1 LFTVLLRGWA
11 SARPSSDAVSVLCGV
26 LLLSACSSWHGGGC
40 SRLDRFYRQAR
51 ARAGRWMV
59 PASRAWHIVIVIVRI
74 GSSFSFPGGG
84 KAVREKKR
92 RLP

>member
-26 LLLSACSSWHGGGC
+26 LLPSACSSWHGGGC

-51 ARAGRWMV
+51 ARAGSLDGPCV
-59 PASRAWHIVIVIVRI
+59 RAWHIVIVIVRI